1 MDVIVY
7 IKNSN
12 VYYYPAKGT
21 RSSNYDY
28 FPPPQESTID
38 RLIAWASWYAPEWA
52 IPATG
57 FEISSKHNVQGEA
70 PSWIWLSA
78 EDFVRF
84 KNGGKRL
91 PSTDPNKTVTDKAG
105 NSWAR
110 ARDDRNDELVEEGDV
125 GPYARGDGNLK
136 RRNLSAATTSRP
148 ATWVPGG
155 AGTPTYYETDPQ
167 AHVQMQMNRDHQNNQ
182 NALKKRGLNA
192 ADGGAIA
199 IPQWIHMNGYT
210 FGNKAKDTKKKKNNP
225 DSVGQSRSQWIAA
238 HPSEALFKEIYQT
251 LRFYA
256 DAGKLT
262 YEIVGS
268 FRYLYKYNVKNMG
281 YAPTLELDRL
291 IMHYLNL
298 AT

>member
-1 MDVIVY
+1 MDVIVC

-12 VYYYPAKGT
+12 IYYYPVKGT

-28 FPPPQESTID
+28 FPPPLESYID
-38 RLIAWASWYAPEWA
+38 ILISSKSWYAPERA
-52 IPATG
+52 IPATR

-70 PSWIWLSA
+70 PNWIWLSA

-91 PSTDPNKTVTDKAG
+91 PSRNPNKAVTDKAG
-105 NSWAR
+105 NSKKR
-110 ARDDRNDELVEEGDV
+110 ARDDRNDDPVEEGDV
-125 GPYARGDGNLK
+125 GPYATGSGNLK
-136 RRNLSAATTSRP
+136 RRKLSAATTSRP

-155 AGTPTYYETDPQ
+155 AGTPAYYETDPKP
-167 AHVQMQMNRDHQNNQ
+167 HVQMQMNRDHQNNQ
-182 NALKKRGLNA
+182 NALKKRRLSPA
-192 ADGGAIA
+192 EGGAIA

-225 DSVGQSRSQWIAA
+225 DFVGQSRSEWIAA

-281 YAPTLELDRL
+281 YAATLELDRL